1 MTTPSPDIA
10 GIGAM
15 AATPYSRDNVRR
27 GVLHYLL
34 GRGMSAA
41 AGFLT
46 VILLVRHMEVSAY
59 AAYTAILG
67 FCLLAGM
74 LSGLGM
80 ERALARF
87 IPEGV
92 MQHPGAPLM
101 RFIWWTSA
109 ARLVI
114 LLLLVCALYFSWP
127 AVTACFA
134 GLALVPQFPL
144 ALAAVLAS
152 SAMFQ
157 LFSAVM
163 QAMVQ
168 QKSLTRILVVQWGG
182 RLVLVLAILGSG
194 AGITLEQALWLM
206 AVPDG
211 IGAVILG
218 WAIHR
223 CLTIPRDEAKLA
235 PPQAHGQDGPWPPWR
250 QVGKLSLNNYGYNL
264 LAALPQGSSMII
276 LAAAFLAAP
285 FVAVYGFYIN
295 LIERFRQYLPLQFML
310 NLAEPVLIAGYV
322 RDGNFLRLCHHGRLL
337 YKLNLLLLLP
347 ALAWLGAV
355 AAPVTHI
362 LTGGKYTEHAW
373 ILPMLIAQLALGGHA
388 TILQIIINA
397 IGKSGI
403 LTVSGCSALSA
414 MGMTVGLVL
423 VSGEYTWL
431 VAAPLVYEMVN
442 NLVAVALLGKSGWP
456 YDLQWR
462 FHGKLLLATAGA
474 WQGALFAAAQIDSP
488 LGKVLLAGIV
498 AVALFGLGVALL
510 RAVEAGEL
518 QTVRDMLK
526 RKNEHGIPPEVAAI
540 SQRGMNRE
548 G

>member
-10 GIGAM
+10 GIGTM

-92 MQHPGAPLM
+92 MRHPGAPLL
-101 RFIWWTSA
+101 RLIWWTSA
-109 ARLVI
+109 ARLAV
-114 LLLLVCALYFSWP
+114 LLLLVGALYFSWP
-127 AVTACFA
+127 AVTARFA

-144 ALAAVLAS
+144 SLAAVLAS

-157 LFSAVM
+157 LFSAIM

-168 QKSLTRILVVQWGG
+168 QKNLTRILVVQWGG
-182 RLVLVLAILGSG
+182 RLVLILAILGGG

-211 IGAVILG
+211 IGVVILG

-223 CLTIPRDEAKLA
+223 CLTVPSGNTTVA
-235 PPQAHGQDGPWPPWR
+235 PLPVHGKDVPWPPWR

-276 LAAAFLAAP
+276 LAAAVLAAP

-310 NLAEPVLIAGYV
+310 NLAEPVLIASYV
-322 RDGNFLRLCHHGRLL
+322 RDGNFSRLCHHGRLL

-355 AAPVTHI
+355 ATPVTHI
-362 LTGGKYTEHAW
+362 LTGGRYTEHAW
-373 ILPMLIAQLALGGHA
+373 ILPVLIAQLALGGHA

-403 LTVSGCSALSA
+403 LTVSGCSALGA
-414 MGMTVGLVL
+414 MGLTIGLVF
-423 VSGEYTWL
+423 VSGEYTWM

-442 NLVAVALLGKSGWP
+442 NLVAVALLGKSGWS

-474 WQGALFAAAQIDSP
+474 WLGALFAVTKIDSP
-488 LGKVLLAGIV
+488 LVQALLAGGV
-498 AVALFGLGVALL
+498 AIALFGLIIALM
-510 RAVEAGEL
+510 RAVAPGEL

-526 RKNEHGIPPEVAAI
+526 RKNEQGMPPEVSVI